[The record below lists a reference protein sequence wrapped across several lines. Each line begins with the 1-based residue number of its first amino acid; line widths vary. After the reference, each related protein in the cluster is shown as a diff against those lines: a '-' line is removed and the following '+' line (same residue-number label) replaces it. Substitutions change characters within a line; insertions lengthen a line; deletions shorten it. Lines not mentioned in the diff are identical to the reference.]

1 MTNLER
7 QLHDALAILMQVS
20 PDLTADERRAR
31 TGEALRQITALHA
44 QLPANADPMLRHYLD
59 QRSYQKA
66 YNLLRTGIAESAKP
80 QCGH

>member
-7 QLHDALAILMQVS
+7 QLHDALAMLMQVS
-20 PDLTADERRAR
+20 PDLTGDERRAR
-31 TGEALRQITALHA
+31 TGEALRLITALHA

-66 YNLLRTGIAESAKP
+66 YNLLRTGTAESAKP
-80 QCGH
+80 QCDH